1 LLCCQFYRRRHRI
14 YLRLVYRLDWLYE
27 HQQSNHPS
35 HRRSHRLITT
45 DTGIL
50 TYTEKQ
56 TSAHNND
63 TVTIVATD
71 VAGNKAE
78 QLITVSVKETNLS
91 TSVIWG
97 GIGNDDK
104 INANEIATVTLNG
117 TVAIIDAVT
126 SINISAIVFK
136 QGNTVA
142 HIINSNLPKINVNDS
157 TWTLENNDTWTSKL
171 TQGEYTVT
179 VSLR

>member
-1 LLCCQFYRRRHRI
+1 MSTIIVELECVILLS
-14 YLRLVYRLDWLYE
+14 LSERL
-27 HQQSNHPS
+27 
-35 HRRSHRLITT
+35 
-45 DTGIL
+45 
-50 TYTEKQ
+50 
-56 TSAHNND
+56 
-63 TVTIVATD
+63 TVTVYSPWVSFEVQVSD

-78 QLITVSVKETNLS
+78 RLITVSVKETNLS

-157 TWTLENNDTWTSKL
+157 TWPLENNVVSFTDTVISRSALLPATSVA
-171 TQGEYTVT
+171 TIVT
-179 VSLR
+179 VSLLCADVCFSA